1 MSSFPRLIVLANSGL
16 LIGTMFFGGYA
27 AGLNLRAIHLNP
39 GKPEGIAAS
48 QITRTTLGDADHT
61 KGQSATS
68 TTGQIASTQTS
79 DTTATT
85 STITGSTTGTTASST
100 TGSTTSTASP
110 SSGIATTAEKFSDI
124 EKTDRR
130 LVPSLIAAANAGVL
144 DVSADN
150 LFHPND
156 PVTRAD
162 FTRWMVRTKQIP
174 KVTAEAQSYADV
186 AKDNKYFEDIETATS
201 NQMVQ
206 GYPRKGSSEKDFKPD
221 NFITRE
227 EFAVMYG
234 TFSGKRSRAE
244 KLAETDIKD
253 YLRYDS
259 KTSSICPAAYR
270 DEGEIDD
277 WARKWVAIA
286 QQTGVIDQAFDCAPN
301 NSEDPKRYLHP
312 QKRMTR
318 AEAVNILVKLY
329 GVSAQSSM
337 KDKEK

>member
-48 QITRTTLGDADHT
+48 QITRTTLGEADHT

-68 TTGQIASTQTS
+68 TTGQMASTQTS
-79 DTTATT
+79 GTTATT
-85 STITGSTTGTTASST
+85 SSTTGSTTST
-100 TGSTTSTASP
+100 TGSTTSTAST

-174 KVTAEAQSYADV
+174 KVAAEAQSYADV
-186 AKDNKYFEDIETATS
+186 EKDNKYFEDIETATAS
-201 NQMVQ
+201 QMVQ

-301 NSEDPKRYLHP
+301 NNEDPKRYLHP

>member
-1 MSSFPRLIVLANSGL
+1 MSSFPRLAVLLNSGL
-16 LIGTMFFGGYA
+16 FIGTCFFAGYA
-27 AGLNLRAIHLNP
+27 GGLNLKAIRLNP
-39 GKPEGIAAS
+39 GAPEGIQAPRVTHTGGGSESVSVETKTQQGQMAGTPAGS
-48 QITRTTLGDADHT
+48 SADVNSTTVAT
-61 KGQSATS
+61 ATSATS
-68 TTGQIASTQTS
+68 
-79 DTTATT
+79 
-85 STITGSTTGTTASST
+85 STTGTTGSST
-100 TGSTTSTASP
+100 SHSEV
-110 SSGIATTAEKFSDI
+110 ATTAEKFSDI

-174 KVTAEAQSYADV
+174 KVTAESQSYADV
-186 AKDNKYFEDIETATS
+186 AKDNKYFEDIETATAS
-201 NQMVQ
+201 QMVQ
-206 GYPRKGSSEKDFKPD
+206 GYPRKGSSEKDFRPE

-244 KLAETDIKD
+244 KLVEKDIKD

-259 KTSSICPAAYR
+259 KTSSPCPSGYR

-286 QQTGVIDQAFDCAPN
+286 QQTGVLDQAFDCAPN
-301 NSEDPKRYLHP
+301 NYEDPKRYLHP

-337 KDKEK
+337 KDKDK

>member
-1 MSSFPRLIVLANSGL
+1 MSSFPRLIVLANAGL
-16 LIGTMFFGGYA
+16 LIGTCFFGGYA
-27 AGLNLRAIHLNP
+27 GGINVRAIRLDP
-39 GKPEGIAAS
+39 GKAEGVAAH
-48 QITRTTLGDADHT
+48 QITRTETGDADHS
-61 KGQSATS
+61 KGQSASS
-68 TTGQIASTQTS
+68 TTGQ
-79 DTTATT
+79 TA
-85 STITGSTTGTTASST
+85 STTGTTSQTVATTTAST
-100 TGSTTSTASP
+100 TGSTTSSTTSTANT

-130 LVPSLIAAANAGVL
+130 LVSSLIAAANAGVL

-174 KVTAEAQSYADV
+174 KATAEAQSYADV
-186 AKDNKYFEDIETATS
+186 AKDNKYFDDIETATAS
-201 NQMVQ
+201 QMVQ
-206 GYPRKGSSEKDFKPD
+206 GYPRKGSSEKDFKPE

-244 KLAETDIKD
+244 KLAESDIKD

-259 KTSSICPAAYR
+259 KTSSICPSAYR

-277 WARKWVAIA
+277 WARKWVSIA

>member
-1 MSSFPRLIVLANSGL
+1 MSSFPRLVVLANAGL
-16 LIGTMFFGGYA
+16 LIGTCFFGGYA
-27 AGLNLRAIHLNP
+27 AGINVRAIRLDP
-39 GKPEGIAAS
+39 GKPEGIAATHV
-48 QITRTTLGDADHT
+48 TRTETGDADHT
-61 KGQSATS
+61 KGQSASPSGQISTSITGNTTS
-68 TTGQIASTQTS
+68 TTN
-79 DTTATT
+79 TT
-85 STITGSTTGTTASST
+85 SSAPGT
-100 TGSTTSTASP
+100 

-174 KVTAEAQSYADV
+174 KAPAEAQSYADV
-186 AKDNKYFEDIETATS
+186 SKDNKYFDDIETATAS
-201 NQMVQ
+201 QMVQ
-206 GYPRKGSSEKDFKPD
+206 GYPRKGSTEKDFKPD

-286 QQTGVIDQAFDCAPN
+286 QQTGVVDQAFDCAPN
-301 NSEDPKRYLHP
+301 NNEDPKRYLHP

>member
-1 MSSFPRLIVLANSGL
+1 MSSFPRLVVLANAGL

-27 AGLNLRAIHLNP
+27 AGVNVRAIRLDA
-39 GKPEGIAAS
+39 GKPEGIAAKH
-48 QITRTTLGDADHT
+48 ITRTETGDADHS
-61 KGQSATS
+61 KGEVATAV
-68 TTGQIASTQTS
+68 TGS
-79 DTTATT
+79 
-85 STITGSTTGTTASST
+85 TGSTTGTTQISQTSTSST
-100 TGSTTSTASP
+100 TGT

-174 KVTAEAQSYADV
+174 KVPAEAQSYADV
-186 AKDNKYFEDIETATS
+186 AKDNKYFDDIETATAS
-201 NQMVQ
+201 QMVQ

>member
-1 MSSFPRLIVLANSGL
+1 MSKIPRLAVLLNCGL
-16 LIGTMFFGGYA
+16 FIGTCFFGGYA
-27 AGLNLRAIHLNP
+27 GGLNIRAIHLNP
-39 GKPEGIAAS
+39 GAEAKLNAGESTPTTSRPAS
-48 QITRTTLGDADHT
+48 DSSSSTPTSSSVQTTSPSAST
-61 KGQSATS
+61 TSIATS
-68 TTGQIASTQTS
+68 TTP
-79 DTTATT
+79 
-85 STITGSTTGTTASST
+85 ASST
-100 TGSTTSTASP
+100 SSTSTTSKSE
-110 SSGIATTAEKFSDI
+110 IATTAEKFSDI

-130 LVPSLIAAANAGVL
+130 LVASLVAAANAGVL
-144 DVSADN
+144 DVSKDN

-174 KVTAEAQSYADV
+174 KVAAETQSYADIG
-186 AKDNKYFEDIETATS
+186 KDHKYFEDIETATAS
-201 NQMVQ
+201 QMVQ
-206 GYPRKGSSEKDFKPD
+206 GYPRKGSTEKDFKPD
-221 NFITRE
+221 QFITRQ

-244 KLAETDIKD
+244 KLPEKDIKD

-259 KTSSICPAAYR
+259 KTSSVCPSAYR

-301 NSEDPKRYLHP
+301 NYEDPKRYLHP

-337 KDKEK
+337 KEKDKEQEKDK

>member
-1 MSSFPRLIVLANSGL
+1 MSSFPRLVVLANAGL
-16 LIGTMFFGGYA
+16 LIGTCFFAGYA
-27 AGLNLRAIHLNP
+27 GGVNVRAIRLDP
-39 GKPEGIAAS
+39 GKPEGIAA
-48 QITRTTLGDADHT
+48 QHITKTETGDADHS
-61 KGQSATS
+61 KGEVAT
-68 TTGQIASTQTS
+68 AV
-79 DTTATT
+79 
-85 STITGSTTGTTASST
+85 TGSTSTT
-100 TGSTTSTASP
+100 TGSTGTSSGTTSQTSTAS
-110 SSGIATTAEKFSDI
+110 SSGVATTAEKFSDI

-174 KVTAEAQSYADV
+174 KVAAEAQSYADV
-186 AKDNKYFEDIETATS
+186 AKDNKYYDDIETATAS
-201 NQMVQ
+201 QMVQ

-301 NSEDPKRYLHP
+301 NNEDPKRYLHP

>member
-1 MSSFPRLIVLANSGL
+1 MKIPRLAVLLNCGL
-16 LIGTMFFGGYA
+16 FIGTCFFGGYA
-27 AGLNLRAIHLNP
+27 GGLNMKAIRLSAGAEAKLNATESTP
-39 GKPEGIAAS
+39 
-48 QITRTTLGDADHT
+48 TT
-61 KGQSATS
+61 SSEATS
-68 TTGQIASTQTS
+68 ASS
-79 DTTATT
+79 
-85 STITGSTTGTTASST
+85 STPSASSSQSTTPATNTVASSSMPSTASTASSSSSS
-100 TGSTTSTASP
+100 TGKSE
-110 SSGIATTAEKFSDI
+110 IATTAEKFSDI

-130 LVPSLIAAANAGVL
+130 LVASLVAAANAGVL
-144 DVSADN
+144 DVSKDN

-174 KVTAEAQSYADV
+174 AVTAETQSYADIP
-186 AKDNKYFEDIETATS
+186 KDHKYFEDIETATS
-201 NQMVQ
+201 SQMVQ

-221 NFITRE
+221 QFITRQ

-244 KLAETDIKD
+244 KLQEKDIKD

-259 KTSSICPAAYR
+259 KTSSVCPAAYR

-301 NSEDPKRYLHP
+301 NYEDPKRYLHP

-337 KDKEK
+337 KDKEKEAEPAKEKSN